1 MSIDILGYIIM
12 FIVFILCLKIY
23 TDSDTFNLK
32 CIISDV
38 DGRKYC
44 VRERLKLE
52 LAADILASATQRMI
66 NLVEYMEK
74 NHGDDDRVKRLV
86 SNFNPDNIRE
96 TLPTSKLTAYSENK
110 GEKLAFCLNKKKDGK
125 ELIDIETLT
134 FVAIHELGHVMSIEV
149 GHGDE
154 FWTNFKYLL
163 ENAEKAGIYKNID
176 YNKTPETYCGME
188 ITDNPY
194 FDYNE

>member
-12 FIVFILCLKIY
+12 FIVFVLCLKIY

-38 DGRKYC
+38 DGKKYC

-52 LAADILASATQRMI
+52 LAADILATATQRMI
-66 NLVEYMEK
+66 KLVEYMEK

-134 FVAIHELGHVMSIEV
+134 FVAIHELGHVMSVEV

-194 FDYNE
+194 FDYDE